1 MRPRK
6 DNQRRMKLK
15 WNKENKIKTKATNKN
30 KKKKG
35 FSEKEINVDKQELTS
50 LGCRRDLER
59 DSN

>member
-1 MRPRK
+1 
-6 DNQRRMKLK
+6 MKLK

-30 KKKKG
+30 KKKG

-50 LGCRRDLER
+50 FGCRRDLER

>member
-30 KKKKG
+30 KKKKV
-35 FSEKEINVDKQELTS
+35 FQRKKSMLTS
-50 LGCRRDLER
+50 K
-59 DSN
+59 N

>member
-1 MRPRK
+1 
-6 DNQRRMKLK
+6 MKLK
-15 WNKENKIKTKATNKN
+15 WNKENKIKTKATNKK

>member
-15 WNKENKIKTKATNKN
+15 WNKENKIKTKPTNK

>member
-15 WNKENKIKTKATNKN
+15 WNKENKIKTKATNK